1 MQPFVVG
8 QELQFRQEAT
18 KRTLL
23 DLFEAGDHEGL
34 LNTAL
39 LLNTLWHQQTA
50 IARWLAKEASD
61 NLADAY
67 EASRRHQ
74 PGR

>member
-34 LNTAL
+34 LNTAM

-50 IARWLAKEASD
+50 IARWFANEAAE
-61 NLADAY
+61 NLGEAWQ
-67 EASRRHQ
+67 ASRAK
-74 PGR
+74 

>member
-34 LNTAL
+34 LNTAM

-50 IARWLAKEASD
+50 IARWFAHEAAE
-61 NLADAY
+61 NLGEAWQ
-67 EASRRHQ
+67 ASRAK
-74 PGR
+74 

>member
-18 KRTLL
+18 KRTLI

-34 LNTAL
+34 LTTAM

-50 IARWLAKEASD
+50 IARWFANEAAE
-61 NLADAY
+61 NLGEAWQ
-67 EASRRHQ
+67 ASR
-74 PGR
+74 GR

>member
-8 QELQFRQEAT
+8 QELEFRQEAT
-18 KRTLL
+18 RRTLL
-23 DLFEAGDHEGL
+23 DLFEAGDYEGL

-50 IARWLAKEASD
+50 IARWFAHEAAE
-61 NLADAY
+61 NLGEAWQ
-67 EASRRHQ
+67 ASRAK
-74 PGR
+74 

>member
-34 LNTAL
+34 LNTAM

-50 IARWLAKEASD
+50 IARWFANEAAE
-61 NLADAY
+61 NLGEAWQ
-67 EASRRHQ
+67 ASR
-74 PGR
+74 GR

>member
-34 LNTAL
+34 LNTAM

-50 IARWLAKEASD
+50 IARWFAHEAAE
-61 NLADAY
+61 NLGEAWQ
-67 EASRRHQ
+67 ASR
-74 PGR
+74 PK

>member
-23 DLFEAGDHEGL
+23 ELFDAGDHEGL

-50 IARWLAKEASD
+50 IARWFAHEAAE
-61 NLADAY
+61 NLGEAWQ
-67 EASRRHQ
+67 ASR
-74 PGR
+74 GR

>member
-23 DLFEAGDHEGL
+23 DLFESQDYEGL
-34 LNTAL
+34 LNTAV
-39 LLNTLWHQQTA
+39 LLNQLWHQQTA
-50 IARWLAKEASD
+50 IARWFAQEAAE
-61 NLADAY
+61 NLGEAWQ
-67 EASRRHQ
+67 ASR
-74 PGR
+74 PK

>member
-1 MQPFVVG
+1 VQPFVVG

-50 IARWLAKEASD
+50 IARWFAQEAAE
-61 NLADAY
+61 NLGEAWQ
-67 EASRRHQ
+67 ASR
-74 PGR
+74 PK

>member
-1 MQPFVVG
+1 VQPFVVG

-34 LNTAL
+34 LNTAM

-50 IARWLAKEASD
+50 IARWFAQEAAE
-61 NLADAY
+61 NLG
-67 EASRRHQ
+67 EAWQGSKSR
-74 PGR
+74 